1 MRDNSSAPILSSA
14 NIMPSSKSSAI
25 HESLPIPES
34 LLSRLVVAPVL
45 FVSFLISL
53 FLIDRKHYGSIF
65 ASSGSTDG
73 YYHSHQRKLAKQ
85 EMDDAFQ
92 MRRKVIALMLMLS
105 AVALAVVAWA
115 FESLWRFLRARA

>member
-1 MRDNSSAPILSSA
+1 V
-14 NIMPSSKSSAI
+14 
-25 HESLPIPES
+25 PEP

-65 ASSGSTDG
+65 ASSGSKDG

-92 MRRKVIALMLMLS
+92 MRRKVIALMMMLS

-115 FESLWRFLRARA
+115 VEALWRGLRARV